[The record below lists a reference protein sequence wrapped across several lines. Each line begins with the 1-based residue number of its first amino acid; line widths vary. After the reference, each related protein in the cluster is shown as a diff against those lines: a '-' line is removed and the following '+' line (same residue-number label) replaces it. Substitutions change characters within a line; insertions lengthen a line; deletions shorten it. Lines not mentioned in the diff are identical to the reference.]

1 MNFSIA
7 KGETATFK
15 YRVLI
20 LSGAADD
27 AAMTRAADAFDA
39 AYR

>member
-15 YRVLI
+15 YRVL
-20 LSGAADD
+20 LVSGTASDEEMNKAAK
-27 AAMTRAADAFDA
+27 AFDGE
-39 AYR
+39 YR